1 MLDPWK
7 SLREKLFG
15 NVEPEVELIGL
26 TCPGL
31 PGHKYGFYPDIADE
45 DIYPFVNNSA
55 IESQVALAASVSS
68 GVIPK
73 DFVRLNK
80 KLIEFGHHT
89 PLEAIQFNFKISG
102 ISKAAGAQI
111 SRHRIGQG
119 HVSSS
124 RRYQEQ
130 EPAFIYPLLLSIKD
144 EALVAT
150 TYNILDNFYRS
161 SFLEY
166 SRFRKFGI
174 SKGDARYLVPV
185 SSAQERV
192 WWINARALR
201 DFFKLRLAPS
211 AEGEIRRLAF
221 MLLDIVYRITPSL
234 FEDIYVSY
242 RNV

>member
-7 SLREKLFG
+7 SLREKLYG

-31 PGHKYGFYPDIADE
+31 PGRKYGFYPDIVAADIE
-45 DIYPFVNNSA
+45 PFVNNLS
-55 IESQVALAASVSS
+55 IESQVALAASVST
-68 GVIPK
+68 GVTPK
-73 DFVRLNK
+73 DVAKLNG
-80 KLIEFGHHT
+80 KLIELGHHT

-124 RRYQEQ
+124 RRYQNQ
-130 EPAFIYPLLLSIKD
+130 EPAFVYPLLLSIKD

-150 TYNILDNFYRS
+150 TYHILNDFYKA

-166 SRFRKFGI
+166 SRFRTIGI
-174 SKGDARYLVPV
+174 GKGDARYVIPV

-221 MLLDIVYRITPSL
+221 MVLNIVYQIVPSL
-234 FEDIYVSY
+234 FEDIYVSN
-242 RNV
+242 RDA